1 MPGVSGVTYQN
12 NSILVAPVSQKAESV
27 TLKAKPV
34 TVVTTSNEVNPTI
47 VENKPIIKT
56 VEEPKIVE
64 PEVEEPK
71 EEESNIEE
79 SKVEEPINTL
89 TEEIKPS
96 IAKQIFVSI
105 ENLILK
111 MYEGVFNK
119 NPSFSPKYNETV
131 NDLLTFIASK
141 SAKMGVFNK
150 FCEVFSADE
159 KVLINANVSDSY
171 VPYAIKLTAF
181 IDKKT
186 NSTTTAQ
193 TIKNLTKIFI
203 ELLGSADN
211 GTQII
216 SNELKAIYS
225 FALSY
230 GINFL

>member
-1 MPGVSGVTYQN
+1 M
-12 NSILVAPVSQKAESV
+12 
-27 TLKAKPV
+27 
-34 TVVTTSNEVNPTI
+34 
-47 VENKPIIKT
+47 
-56 VEEPKIVE
+56 
-64 PEVEEPK
+64 
-71 EEESNIEE
+71 
-79 SKVEEPINTL
+79 
-89 TEEIKPS
+89 
-96 IAKQIFVSI
+96 
-105 ENLILK
+105 
-111 MYEGVFNK
+111 
-119 NPSFSPKYNETV
+119 
-131 NDLLTFIASK
+131 
-141 SAKMGVFNK
+141 
-150 FCEVFSADE
+150 
-159 KVLINANVSDSY
+159 LINANVSDSY